1 MRAHDTTAPRTAT
14 RPRNDPN
21 VEDLPW
27 IVEGLSAGLFGA
39 VSIAAYFGILDL
51 VAGRPLFTPHAL
63 GSVLFHGALPT
74 PGAPTELVLAAAYTA
89 MHATVFTAVGFL
101 VAFEV
106 FSGTKLPG
114 RTGLR
119 RNLLLTIVLF
129 LVFQLLFLGFDVFVG
144 RGIGSLLGYGHV
156 SFANLLA
163 AGAMS
168 LYLRGAG
175 ERYAAETTAMESQ
188 AEK

>member
-27 IVEGLSAGLFGA
+27 IVEGLSAGLLGA

-51 VAGRPLFTPHAL
+51 AAGRPLFTPSAL
-63 GSVLFHGALPT
+63 GSVLFHGALP
-74 PGAPTELVLAAAYTA
+74 PPDAPTELVLAAAYTA
-89 MHATVFTAVGFL
+89 MHAAVFTAVGFL

-106 FSGTKLPG
+106 FSGTRIPG
-114 RTGLR
+114 RTGLQR
-119 RNLLLTIVLF
+119 DLF
-129 LVFQLLFLGFDVFVG
+129 LTALLFVVFELLFLGFDVFVG
-144 RGIGSLLGYGHV
+144 RGVGGVLGYGHV
-156 SFANLLA
+156 TVANLLA

-168 LYLRGAG
+168 FYLRGAG
-175 ERYAAETTAMESQ
+175 ERYATETTAMESN
-188 AEK
+188 EGP